1 MQVDLMINPQVRV
14 IPPVILKI
22 VTLINFCASFY
33 ITCLHALF
41 LSYIYVYI
49 YIYIYNMF
57 AFLSLPCTYY
67 KSMDDNCGEC
77 KKEEKR
83 RRMPNH
89 DFLLRAVHT

>member
-49 YIYIYNMF
+49 YIYI
-57 AFLSLPCTYY
+57 
-67 KSMDDNCGEC
+67 
-77 KKEEKR
+77 
-83 RRMPNH
+83 
-89 DFLLRAVHT
+89 